1 MAFDFRVFGSGQLDE
16 QFVDWLVAERALD
29 MALHYEKLWSY
40 YHNEMREIAPVGMNT
55 RGSESARPYRQ
66 TQEYGLPSRITGMN
80 YRYYG
85 GILGG
90 TEVRGIERKEV
101 VIENDIAWRID
112 TMVDFLFGKDTSI
125 VSRAA
130 DPQRAQEIQQILEA
144 VFSANGG
151 ATYFQQLALLGSI
164 FGFVDVILRWGG
176 MQGLTR
182 SSDESK
188 GSEEVGGEDEVPGGS
203 FAGDRPKHFD
213 EVLQRA
219 RHLMLEA
226 IEAPRSLP
234 ILDTNDYRKLD
245 FYVQHYWQQHNQ
257 LATDSSEVVTANRFG
272 RQSGRQKET
281 HNIEIIG
288 PRVWQRYEDREL
300 VTQGV
305 NPLGVVPVVH
315 IQNMPL
321 PLRYEGQGDVEPLI
335 PLQDELNTRLS
346 DRASRITFQ
355 SFKMFL
361 GKGIEGFEDRA
372 VAPGRMWS
380 TENPEAAIEE
390 FGGDPGSPSE
400 DTHINHIREALDKA
414 SGVAS
419 IAAGILKGRIGNLTS
434 AVALKM
440 TLMGVLSKTERKRK
454 SYRQGIAELSR
465 LILLAL
471 DRLGIYPN
479 GEEEREI
486 EIHWPSPLP
495 ENLMEKLQE
504 AQLKKELGVPQEQI
518 LKELGYGGVNDE

>member
-1 MAFDFRVFGSGQLDE
+1 M
-16 QFVDWLVAERALD
+16 
-29 MALHYEKLWSY
+29 
-40 YHNEMREIAPVGMNT
+40 
-55 RGSESARPYRQ
+55 
-66 TQEYGLPSRITGMN
+66 
-80 YRYYG
+80 
-85 GILGG
+85 
-90 TEVRGIERKEV
+90 
-101 VIENDIAWRID
+101 
-112 TMVDFLFGKDTSI
+112 
-125 VSRAA
+125 
-130 DPQRAQEIQQILEA
+130 
-144 VFSANGG
+144 
-151 ATYFQQLALLGSI
+151 
-164 FGFVDVILRWGG
+164 
-176 MQGLTR
+176 
-182 SSDESK
+182 
-188 GSEEVGGEDEVPGGS
+188 
-203 FAGDRPKHFD
+203 
-213 EVLQRA
+213 
-219 RHLMLEA
+219 
-226 IEAPRSLP
+226 
-234 ILDTNDYRKLD
+234 
-245 FYVQHYWQQHNQ
+245 
-257 LATDSSEVVTANRFG
+257 
-272 RQSGRQKET
+272 
-281 HNIEIIG
+281 
-288 PRVWQRYEDREL
+288 
-300 VTQGV
+300 

-414 SGVAS
+414 SGMAS

-454 SYRQGIAELSR
+454 SYRQGIAEVSR

-479 GEEEREI
+479 EPEEREI

-518 LKELGYGGVNDE
+518 LKELGYSEIRGEK

>member
-16 QFVDWLVAERALD
+16 QFVEWLVAERALD

-40 YHNEMREIAPVGMNT
+40 YHNEMCEIAPVG
-55 RGSESARPYRQ
+55 GSHRLRESARPYRQ

-80 YRYYG
+80 YSFYG

-90 TEVRGIERKEV
+90 SEVRGIERKEV

-112 TMVDFLFGKDTSI
+112 TMVDFLFGKDISI
-125 VSRAA
+125 VSRARV
-130 DPQRAQEIQQILEA
+130 PQRAREIQQILQA

-164 FGFVDVILRWGG
+164 FGFVDVILRWDGT
-176 MQGLTR
+176 QSPAR
-182 SSDESK
+182 SSDRSERSK
-188 GSEEVGGEDEVPGGS
+188 GKEGREKVPGGDL
-203 FAGDRPKHFD
+203 AGNRPKNFD
-213 EVLQRA
+213 DVLLRA
-219 RHLMLEA
+219 RNVMLEA

-234 ILDTNDYRKLD
+234 LLDPNDYRKLE
-245 FYVQHYWQQHNQ
+245 FYVQHFWQRHNE
-257 LATDSSEVVTANRFG
+257 LAEDTSGVVTANRFG
-272 RQSGRQKET
+272 RRSSRQKET
-281 HNIEIIG
+281 HNVEILG
-288 PRVWQRYEDREL
+288 PRIWQRYEDREL
-300 VTQGV
+300 IAQGV
-305 NPLGVVPVVH
+305 NPLGVIPVVH

-335 PLQDELNTRLS
+335 ALQDELNTRLS

-400 DTHINHIREALDKA
+400 DAHINHIREALDKA

-454 SYRQGIAELSR
+454 SYGWGIAEMSR

-471 DRLGIYPN
+471 DKLGIYPN
-479 GEEEREI
+479 EPEEREI

-504 AQLKKELGVPQEQI
+504 AQLKKELGVSQEQI
-518 LKELGYGGVNDE
+518 LKELGYVGTNDE